1 MIWSCCLTWF
11 TPLFLPLELGSTGS
25 GYPVRVTGLTPLVD
39 LGRKTPGFR
48 LISSL
53 FITQASLF
61 FFGCYLS
68 EALPFFSSS
77 CKCFGDR
84 SALGGKPAELG
95 LSTHLLPGVEQA
107 HTDDGTSS
115 SELSK
120 ALPCK
125 WYRSH
130 SNMVKRRR
138 RKSGVK
144 ERGSMLTHKFL
155 GGSPTSRC
163 VHTLSWQAW
172 VCMYHL

>member
-1 MIWSCCLTWF
+1 MCPYI
-11 TPLFLPLELGSTGS
+11 ELA
-25 GYPVRVTGLTPLVD
+25 GLGVYVSSVVGVLCAFWLKYLDP
-39 LGRKTPGFR
+39 KR
-48 LISSL
+48 LIDFCSL
-53 FITQASLF
+53 PSLPCLGPRVPVVFPCSYF
-61 FFGCYLS
+61 FLLGVAWWHRY
-68 EALPFFSSS
+68 
-77 CKCFGDR
+77 R
-84 SALGGKPAELG
+84 WWGGKPAELG

-155 GGSPTSRC
+155 GGPLLAD
-163 VHTLSWQAW
+163 VI
-172 VCMYHL
+172 Y